1 METEKDQALW
11 RIAKKRVKF
20 KRHLAAYIIVNSFL
34 WAVWIFGPKEQD
46 ESQYPW
52 PLMSMLGWG
61 IGLAFHFL
69 GTFVF
74 ENSNAVDKEYEK
86 LKSKG

>member
-11 RIAKKRVKF
+11 RLAKKRVKF

-34 WAVWIFGPKEQD
+34 WAIWIFSPKEQD

-74 ENSNAVDKEYEK
+74 ENSNAIEKEYDK

>member
-1 METEKDQALW
+1 METEKDQTLW
-11 RIAKKRVKF
+11 RLAKKRVKF

-34 WAVWIFGPKEQD
+34 WAVWIFSPKEQD

-74 ENSNAVDKEYEK
+74 ENSNAVEKEYEK

>member
-11 RIAKKRVKF
+11 RLAKKRVKF
-20 KRHLAAYIIVNSFL
+20 KRHLAVYIIVNSFL
-34 WAVWIFGPKEQD
+34 WAVWLFSPKEQE

-52 PLMSMLGWG
+52 PLMSMIGWG

-74 ENSNAVDKEYEK
+74 EKSNAVEKEYEK

>member
-1 METEKDQALW
+1 MEPEKDQALW
-11 RIAKKRVKF
+11 RLAKKRVQF

-34 WAVWIFGPKEQD
+34 WAVWIFSPKEQD
-46 ESQYPW
+46 EAQYPW

-61 IGLAFHFL
+61 IGLAFHFM

-74 ENSNAVDKEYEK
+74 ENSNAVEKEYEK
-86 LKSKG
+86 LKSKD